1 MAKFYVD
8 WDNVEPNEMPSLVE
22 AVARYASMNK
32 FACLADVFAILGII
46 FGSAFVLY
54 GTFCVF
60 VIIGALG
67 VYGNLLSNYLS
78 LF

>member
-32 FACLADVFAILGII
+32 FACLADVFAILGIKACDDD
-46 FGSAFVLY
+46 GTLTNSEEDNHVL
-54 GTFCVF
+54 
-60 VIIGALG
+60 
-67 VYGNLLSNYLS
+67 
-78 LF
+78 

>member
-32 FACLADVFAILGII
+32 FACLADVFAILGIKAREDD
-46 FGSAFVLY
+46 GKCGNPEDDNHVLVD
-54 GTFCVF
+54 GMEEK
-60 VIIGALG
+60 AR
-67 VYGNLLSNYLS
+67 
-78 LF
+78 

>member
-32 FACLADVFAILGII
+32 FACLADVFAILGIKAREDD
-46 FGSAFVLY
+46 GKCGNPEDDNHVLVA
-54 GTFCVF
+54 GMEEK
-60 VIIGALG
+60 AR
-67 VYGNLLSNYLS
+67 
-78 LF
+78 